1 MREPMGR
8 PPAFPHWG
16 TVSEETESAAA
27 RSRARLLTVVIQ
39 YDDLLTSGE
48 RATTILLTGESPLEL
63 GRAANPVAP
72 VHSPQRLELLDR
84 WASHRHVKIER
95 RGDIDLLFDLG
106 SRNGTF
112 VNGSRIDSGPG
123 QRELELADGDM
134 IEIGHTLLC
143 YRCVEPRLA
152 AALIGHAGPILFG
165 PTRTL
170 SPEVAML
177 AIELRRIAPA
187 REPVLLLGETGS
199 GKEIAAATVHELSGR
214 SGELRA
220 LDCGAIPETLFESK
234 LFGHRRGAF
243 TGATEHRT
251 GEIVAARGGT
261 LFLDELGNLPA
272 ASQAKLLRA
281 IEAGE
286 ITPIGSGVVEP
297 VDVRWIAATNR
308 DLLNDPGDFRPDL
321 LRRLAGYVGRLPP
334 LRQRREDLGVLSAYF
349 LQQAGVR
356 KASIS
361 VPAARRLFLAPLLGN
376 LRQLRTALRASSTL
390 AGEQPIELY
399 HLPPLD
405 EPQRKTPP
413 RSGSSAT
420 GSSGTGAG
428 TSAQLG
434 RSMETP
440 SRDDNAVGKSGRRSS
455 PEAIREA
462 LRSTGGIVVQAAQ
475 RLGTQ
480 PRSLYRWLERYQ
492 ISLSEF
498 READD
503 PKDTPES
510 PELREPPDAK
520 ESRYAK
526 GTPDPDA
533 SVEPSARQDSG
544 ESDVPGSHEPP
555 DSSSHEKDSAGS

>member
-1 MREPMGR
+1 
-8 PPAFPHWG
+8 
-16 TVSEETESAAA
+16 
-27 RSRARLLTVVIQ
+27 
-39 YDDLLTSGE
+39 
-48 RATTILLTGESPLEL
+48 
-63 GRAANPVAP
+63 
-72 VHSPQRLELLDR
+72 
-84 WASHRHVKIER
+84 
-95 RGDIDLLFDLG
+95 
-106 SRNGTF
+106 
-112 VNGSRIDSGPG
+112 
-123 QRELELADGDM
+123 
-134 IEIGHTLLC
+134 
-143 YRCVEPRLA
+143 
-152 AALIGHAGPILFG
+152 
-165 PTRTL
+165 
-170 SPEVAML
+170 
-177 AIELRRIAPA
+177 
-187 REPVLLLGETGS
+187 
-199 GKEIAAATVHELSGR
+199 VHELSGR

-286 ITPIGSGVVEP
+286 VTPIGSGVVEP

-334 LRQRREDLGVLSAYF
+334 LRQRREDLGVLTAYF

-390 AGEQPIELY
+390 AGDQPIELY

-413 RSGSSAT
+413 RSVSSGT
-420 GSSGTGAG
+420 GSSGST
-428 TSAQLG
+428 AQLT

-440 SRDDNAVGKSGRRSS
+440 PREDSVVSKSGRRPT
-455 PEAIREA
+455 PESIREA

-498 READD
+498 RDADD
-503 PKDTPES
+503 PKDAPE
-510 PELREPPDAK
+510 PPEPPDAK
-520 ESRYAK
+520 EPKDPRESKDAK
-526 GTPDPDA
+526 
-533 SVEPSARQDSG
+533 
-544 ESDVPGSHEPP
+544 EPP
-555 DSSSHEKDSAGS
+555 DPGAAVASVVASAPADEPPHPPGRDAKEPAGS

>member
-1 MREPMGR
+1 MRKRMGR

-27 RSRARLLTVVIQ
+27 RSRARLLTVVLQ

-48 RATTILLTGESPLEL
+48 RATTILLTGEEPLEL

-72 VHSPQRLELLDR
+72 VQSPQRLELLDR

-95 RGDIDLLFDLG
+95 RGDADLLFDLG

-123 QRELELADGDM
+123 QRELVLVDGDV

-152 AALIGHAGPILFG
+152 AALLGHAGPVLFG

-308 DLLNDPGDFRPDL
+308 DLLSDPGDFRPDL

-390 AGEQPIELY
+390 AGDQPIELY

-413 RSGSSAT
+413 ASGSS
-420 GSSGTGAG
+420 SST
-428 TSAQLG
+428 AQLG

-440 SRDDNAVGKSGRRSS
+440 PREEPGTSKSIRRPS
-455 PEAIREA
+455 PEVIREA

-503 PKDTPES
+503 QKETPE
-510 PELREPPDAK
+510 PRDPPDAK
-520 ESRYAK
+520 EFQEAK
-526 GTPDPDA
+526 AATESKPSKDA
-533 SVEPSARQDSG
+533 RGPSATGAFVEERA
-544 ESDVPGSHEPP
+544 P
-555 DSSSHEKDSAGS
+555 DSSESSDAPAPGDVQDSSAPKDPANS